1 MATASNQPY
10 NLVSSSQDVHIGTI
24 PLQNLRDIHKT
35 KVESTELCAEA
46 AFMKGDKDK
55 VYKVITE
62 TVGDIIHIK
71 RGRGRPLGSKN
82 KKA

>member
-1 MATASNQPY
+1 MATPNKPY
-10 NLVSSSQDVHIGTI
+10 NLAFGSQDVHIGTI
-24 PLQNLRDIHKT
+24 PLQNLRDIHKD
-35 KVESTELCAEA
+35 KVESAELCPEA
-46 AFMKGDKDK
+46 SFMKGDKDK

-62 TVGDIIHIK
+62 TVGDIINIK

>member
-1 MATASNQPY
+1 MATHPAY
-10 NLVSSSQDVHIGTI
+10 NLHAFGNQDVHIGTI
-24 PLQNLRDIHKT
+24 PLQNLRDIHKD
-35 KVESTELCAEA
+35 KVEPADLCAEA
-46 AFMKGDKDK
+46 SFMKGDKDK

-82 KKA
+82 KK